1 MAKEKEQKENNGQQN
16 TMYYTENERL
26 SITNLTNKLRE
37 LVCFGRVDNAY
48 STSWTRHVAEIY
60 IMMNKGN
67 NKITE
72 LRTIFQRESQ
82 NS

>member
-48 STSWTRHVAEIY
+48 STS
-60 IMMNKGN
+60 
-67 NKITE
+67 
-72 LRTIFQRESQ
+72 
-82 NS
+82 